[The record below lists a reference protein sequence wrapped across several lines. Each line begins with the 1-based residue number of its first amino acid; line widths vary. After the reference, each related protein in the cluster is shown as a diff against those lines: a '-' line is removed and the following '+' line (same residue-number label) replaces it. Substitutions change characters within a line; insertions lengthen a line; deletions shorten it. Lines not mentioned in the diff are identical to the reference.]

1 MQYEDQM
8 VNKIHELDGMAGLT
22 ADVPELQSLP
32 GKGGPAKTLRPN
44 LDFAGMWQISGRCLC
59 FSLRLGRSWMMT
71 EVLRNGFVLCSY
83 LRGEVQASGSVGC
96 QRKDEVGKV
105 QTLTIPFRYLAY
117 ICVFPDTNWPLVE
130 RFLVAQHYFAD
141 AVSSSLP
148 ADAPCGASGAH
159 SPATGRRLAE
169 YRR

>member
-59 FSLRLGRSWMMT
+59 FALMLGRSWMMT

-105 QTLTIPFRYLAY
+105 QTLTIPGRYLAY
-117 ICVFPDTNWPLVE
+117 ICVFPDTN
-130 RFLVAQHYFAD
+130 
-141 AVSSSLP
+141 
-148 ADAPCGASGAH
+148 
-159 SPATGRRLAE
+159 
-169 YRR
+169 